1 MKNWTIF
8 LFFEVVIAA
17 LLCFSLAWINLRQ
30 INLSY
35 EISNL
40 QKVLGEKRQLHSKLI
55 VEKSFL
61 FSPARLKRLGDKFN
75 FSMPSPDRIREIR

>member
-1 MKNWTIF
+1 MKNWTVI
-8 LFFEVVIAA
+8 LIFEVAVAI

-35 EISNL
+35 EISKL
-40 QKVLGEKRQLHSKLI
+40 QQTLNTKRELHSKLV

-61 FSPARLKRLGDKFN
+61 FSPARLKKLGEKFN
-75 FSMPSPDRIREIR
+75 LSMPSPDRIREIR